1 MSEQNVHAAGS
12 GSGSPGS
19 PAGSGAQTAR
29 LVISWLVVGIPLVYA
44 LIQTVS
50 SVLPLF
56 AG

>member
-1 MSEQNVHAAGS
+1 MSEQNVHAPGS
-12 GSGSPGS
+12 GSSGS
-19 PAGSGAQTAR
+19 PAGSGSQTTR
-29 LVISWLVVGIPLVYA
+29 LVLSWLVVGIPLVYA